1 MKTLIQY
8 GGLLVICL
16 CIGLI
21 SLSQEVVKG
30 MQQDMKVK
38 FDENGNAHISVS
50 MELNA
55 SQWDIF
61 KRSIGGNTAHLKRQ
75 MEKGLPKF
83 FLDDFKYSEESMDR
97 KYTLEFNAYG
107 VVSQDR
113 HGKWKAELDAKD
125 PDINKISDQEFEL
138 EVNYATN
145 GALIEQTQRIFL
157 PTNAT
162 DSKIEKDSFGKAV
175 LTYKIGDSTMESILF
190 IAGLAL
196 IAGGGLLMYFNF
208 RPPSGRALSTP
219 SKKDQYKEKLK
230 RVS

>member
-1 MKTLIQY
+1 MKNLFQY
-8 GGLLVICL
+8 SGLLLVCL
-16 CIGLI
+16 CLGLI
-21 SLSQEVVKG
+21 TLAQEVVKG

-38 FDENGNAHISVS
+38 FDDKGNAHISVS

-55 SQWDIF
+55 SQWDMF
-61 KRSIGGNTAHLKRQ
+61 KRNVGGNTAYLKRQ

-97 KYTLEFNAYG
+97 KYTLEFEAYG

-113 HGKWKAELDAKD
+113 HGKWRAELDAED

-145 GALIEQTQRIFL
+145 GALIEQRQRIFL
-157 PTNAT
+157 PANAT
-162 DSKIEKDSFGKAV
+162 DSKIEKDSFGKAI
-175 LTYKIGDSTMESILF
+175 LTYKIGDSSMDRILF
-190 IAGLAL
+190 FLGLAL

-208 RPPSGRALSTP
+208 RPPSGKTLTKP
-219 SKKDQYKEKLK
+219 SKKDQYKEQLR